1 MKKTTL
7 VPTILLLVILLF
19 FPLYAQT
26 VFAQE
31 TAYTIQ
37 QIDHQVEVL
46 YSGHI
51 IIRDTVRLSGQLT
64 GDFLI
69 GFPYKYGPYVLKG
82 MAYHGNT
89 VFPIS
94 LGVQLE
100 GRSGFYGAK
109 ISFPQGMPQVFT
121 IAFILSNKLVSQ
133 NSNEF
138 TLDFPAYPSL
148 MKDAASCNV
157 TLILPEAVQNITI
170 TKNDGEIQAT
180 SFIKENLAAFTY
192 SPATATFS
200 LSKDGIQIISIKQLT
215 RQVEINAIGEIKVSD
230 RYRITNNS
238 TASSISSLK
247 VGLPLAASNV
257 AVKDEFGRTLTTN
270 IQADN
275 SSAQF
280 VTVTLASPLNSGVS
294 TFLSVSYTMARATSE
309 QNALFTLN
317 FDLYP
322 SLNCY
327 IDKVAVTFIL
337 PEGAR
342 FKEPPLSSI
351 ETSSSLIRETFQETL
366 TINREGVSKI
376 EHEVP
381 LEDTVQIKYEYNLLW
396 ASFRPT
402 IWVWALMAVG
412 TVILAIWRRPKAAA
426 PLIVATPKPSV
437 ILSQDQLRA
446 FNDAYEEKSKL
457 SLELKLIEE
466 RAQKGK
472 IPRRRYKV
480 QRKTLETRIETLNKN
495 ISELKSLFRRAGGV
509 YADIVRQLDITETEL
524 VEIATNLRTIEVR
537 HSRGEL
543 PLEEYKKAVAD
554 YQRRKEKAEA
564 TINGILLRLR
574 EELR

>member
-7 VPTILLLVILLF
+7 MLAVLSLVILLSF
-19 FPLYAQT
+19 SLNAQT
-26 VFAQE
+26 ILAQE
-31 TAYTIQ
+31 ATYTIQ

-51 IIRDTVRLSGQLT
+51 IIQDTVRLSGQLT

-82 MAYHGNT
+82 MAYDDDT
-89 VFPIS
+89 VFQIS

-109 ISFPQGMPQVFT
+109 ISFPQGAPQVFT
-121 IAFILSNKLVSQ
+121 VAFILSNNLVSQ

-148 MKDAASCNV
+148 VKDAARCNV
-157 TLILPEAVQNITI
+157 TLILPEDVQNITI
-170 TKNDGEIQAT
+170 TKNDGEVQTT

-192 SPATATFS
+192 SPATATFP
-200 LSKDGIQIISIKQLT
+200 LSKGSIQIISVKQLT
-215 RQVEINAIGEIKVSD
+215 RQVEINAIGEITVSD
-230 RYRITNNS
+230 KYRITNNS
-238 TASSISSLK
+238 TTSISSLN

-257 AVKDEFGRTLTTN
+257 AVKDEFGRTLTTS

-280 VTVTLASPLNSGVS
+280 VIITLASPLNSGVS
-294 TFLSVSYTMARATSE
+294 TFLSVDYTMLRASSE

-317 FDLYP
+317 FALYP

-327 IDKVAVTFIL
+327 VDEVNVNFVL

-342 FKEPPLSSI
+342 FLEPTLSSI
-351 ETSSSLIRETFQETL
+351 EPSSSLIREVFQETL

-376 EHEVP
+376 EREVP
-381 LEDTVQIKYEYNLLW
+381 SEDNVRIKYEYNPLW

-402 IWVWALMAVG
+402 VWMWTLMAVG
-412 TVILAIWRRPKAAA
+412 AVILAIWRRPKAAA

-437 ILSQDQLRA
+437 ILSPDQLRA

-466 RAQKGK
+466 RAKKGK

-495 ISELKSLFRRAGGV
+495 ISELKALFRRAGGV
-509 YADIVRQLDITETEL
+509 YADLVRQLDIAETEL

-537 HSRGEL
+537 YSRGEL

>member
-1 MKKTTL
+1 
-7 VPTILLLVILLF
+7 
-19 FPLYAQT
+19 
-26 VFAQE
+26 
-31 TAYTIQ
+31 
-37 QIDHQVEVL
+37 
-46 YSGHI
+46 
-51 IIRDTVRLSGQLT
+51 
-64 GDFLI
+64 
-69 GFPYKYGPYVLKG
+69 
-82 MAYHGNT
+82 
-89 VFPIS
+89 
-94 LGVQLE
+94 
-100 GRSGFYGAK
+100 
-109 ISFPQGMPQVFT
+109 
-121 IAFILSNKLVSQ
+121 
-133 NSNEF
+133 
-138 TLDFPAYPSL
+138 
-148 MKDAASCNV
+148 
-157 TLILPEAVQNITI
+157 
-170 TKNDGEIQAT
+170 
-180 SFIKENLAAFTY
+180 
-192 SPATATFS
+192 
-200 LSKDGIQIISIKQLT
+200 
-215 RQVEINAIGEIKVSD
+215 
-230 RYRITNNS
+230 
-238 TASSISSLK
+238 
-247 VGLPLAASNV
+247 
-257 AVKDEFGRTLTTN
+257 
-270 IQADN
+270 
-275 SSAQF
+275 
-280 VTVTLASPLNSGVS
+280 
-294 TFLSVSYTMARATSE
+294 
-309 QNALFTLN
+309 
-317 FDLYP
+317 
-322 SLNCY
+322 
-327 IDKVAVTFIL
+327 
-337 PEGAR
+337 
-342 FKEPPLSSI
+342 
-351 ETSSSLIRETFQETL
+351 ETFQEIL